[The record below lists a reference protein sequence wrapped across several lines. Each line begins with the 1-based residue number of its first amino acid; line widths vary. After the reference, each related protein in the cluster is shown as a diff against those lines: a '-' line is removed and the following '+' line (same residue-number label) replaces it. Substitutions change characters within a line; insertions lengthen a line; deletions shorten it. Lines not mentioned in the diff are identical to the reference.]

1 MTPTHRNKN
10 KPSVMVK
17 VLKDGILRIAQTK
30 RACVIYEEGGILHV
44 RPKAEFHALFEPYTP
59 KKGTE

>member
-1 MTPTHRNKN
+1 
-10 KPSVMVK
+10 MVE
-17 VLKDGILRIAQTK
+17 VLGDGLLRIAQTK

-44 RPKAEFHALFEPYTP
+44 RPKAEFHEKFEPYTP